1 VLHNRRVALR
11 LAARVSAAVLA
22 GSVALCAAPVS
33 GQSLTIRRYSVTDG
47 LPHVVVQAIHQ
58 DARGYIWVATHEG
71 LSRFDGYQFT
81 NYGRREGILNTL
93 INDVTEDRLGHL
105 WIATNG
111 AGVARLLND
120 RGEQPPGDVRFVS
133 FRIGEGSG
141 ANAVNRIVFDR
152 ENRMWCSADDG
163 LYRATS
169 TDIRDG
175 AFERVVDAVQ
185 PYFRSGALL
194 DRRGRLWFGINEQV
208 IEIDGARIV
217 RHSLPTVAGRPP
229 DGGREVHSIVENE
242 AGLILAA
249 TTSSRLFALDHATGT
264 WQTAPL
270 ELKSGHAVRAVHV
283 AGGGGLWIATS
294 AGLIR
299 YENGR
304 QILYDESKGFPPDVV
319 VLMTDAEGNFWIGTG
334 SGLSRLA
341 DDSIVS
347 YTAASGLP
355 EPGGI
360 SQVYE
365 TPRGRLFATVGCS
378 STLVEIR
385 DGRMLLVPYR
395 LRSASCGF
403 VFHQDRLG
411 NWWYQTDHRGVEF
424 SRGPD
429 WRPERGVPVAIDG
442 KPGPLWADA
451 IFEDIDGTLWLG
463 SSDGL
468 YTIETSTAPARAR
481 RIFDVRDIRY
491 LGRDRAG
498 TLWVASRS
506 TIHRVIGGQIVT
518 VQATEGLPSTEV
530 RALHFDSRG
539 RLWIGLRHHGVSVTE
554 NPGAAEPRFVNF
566 SSVNGLASDT
576 VWSIGEDAS
585 GRVYFGTGRGL
596 DRLDPNSRNI
606 RHFTPED
613 GVVGSIIRDLL
624 FSRTGQLWIAT
635 EVGLSR
641 LDPRLEREPL
651 PPPPV
656 MFTRIQVAGDVIRL
670 DETGTRQPAALVL
683 QPDDN
688 NLELQFVA
696 LRFRPNAP
704 LLYQYKLDG
713 MDYDWSVATGQRE
726 VHFARMAPGRYHLL
740 VRAVD
745 SRSGA
750 AGEPAS
756 LEFRVLAPIYL
767 RGWFLG
773 VSAVAL
779 TGFVYAVYRYRLA
792 RLLEVAH
799 MRTRI
804 ATDLHDDIGANLT
817 KIAILSEVVRQQLQ
831 PDGDA
836 SGPLTT
842 IARISRESVSS
853 MSDIVWA
860 INPRRDTV
868 LDLTRRMRE
877 YAEELFE
884 RRGISMSFTAPADA
898 RQHSRLGI
906 ETRRDLF
913 LIFKEAVTNVAR
925 HANSSRV
932 EIALSIDDGS
942 LSLIVKD
949 DGVGFDPSA
958 EADGEGL
965 LSMRRR
971 AERLGGTLTLKSDP
985 RTGSTIA
992 ARIPLSSSRR
1002 PRRRGDR
1009 PPVHAGDTHTRLH

>member
-1 VLHNRRVALR
+1 VLHNRRVALGS
-11 LAARVSAAVLA
+11 AARVSAFVLA
-22 GSVALCAAPVS
+22 GAVAFCAAPVN

-47 LPHVVVQAIHQ
+47 LPHVVVQSIHQ
-58 DARGYIWVATHEG
+58 DARGYIWIATHEG
-71 LSRFDGYQFT
+71 LSRFDGYQFA

-120 RGEQPPGDVRFVS
+120 HGEQPPGDVRFAS
-133 FRIGEGSG
+133 FRIGERSG
-141 ANAVNRIVFDR
+141 TNAVNRIVFDR
-152 ENRMWCSADDG
+152 ENRMWCSTDDG
-163 LYRATS
+163 LYRAMS
-169 TDIRDG
+169 TGIRDG

-194 DRRGRLWFGINEQV
+194 DRRGRLWFGINQQV

-217 RHSLPTVAGRPP
+217 RHSLPKVAGRPP
-229 DGGREVHSIVENE
+229 EGGREVHSIVENE
-242 AGLILAA
+242 AGVIMAA
-249 TTSSRLFALDHATGT
+249 TSSRLFALDHATGT
-264 WQTAPL
+264 WQAAPL
-270 ELKSGHAVRAVHV
+270 ELKPGQRVSALHV

-299 YENGR
+299 YGNGR
-304 QILYDESKGFPPDVV
+304 QVLYDESQGIPPDVV
-319 VLMTDAEGNFWIGTG
+319 VLMTDAEGNLWIGTG

-347 YTAASGLP
+347 YTAPGGLP
-355 EPGGI
+355 GPGGT
-360 SQVYE
+360 SEVYE

-385 DGRMLLVPYR
+385 DGRMVLVPHR
-395 LRSASCGF
+395 LRSTSCGF
-403 VFHQDRLG
+403 LFHQDGLG

-429 WRPERGVPVAIDG
+429 WRPERGMPVAIDG
-442 KPGPLWADA
+442 KPGPLWADSM
-451 IFEDIDGTLWLG
+451 FEDSDGTLWLG

-468 YTIETSTAPARAR
+468 YSIDTSTAPPRAR
-481 RIFDVRDIRY
+481 RMFDVRDVRY
-491 LGRDRAG
+491 LGRDRTG
-498 TLWVASRS
+498 GLWVASRS
-506 TIHRVIGGQIVT
+506 TVHRVIGGKIVT
-518 VQATEGLPSTEV
+518 VQATEGLPSTDV
-530 RALHFDSRG
+530 RALHVDSRG
-539 RLWIGLRHHGVSVTE
+539 RLWIGLRYHGVSVTD

-566 SSVNGLASDT
+566 STVNGLASDT

-585 GRVYFGTGRGL
+585 GRVYVGTGRGL
-596 DRLDPNSRNI
+596 DRLDPNGRNI
-606 RHFTPED
+606 RHYTPED
-613 GVVGSIIRDLL
+613 GVVGSIIRDLV
-624 FSRTGQLWIAT
+624 FSRTGQLWIASET
-635 EVGLSR
+635 GLSR

-656 MFTRIQVAGDVIRL
+656 LFTRIQVAGDVIRL
-670 DETGTRQPAALVL
+670 DETGTRQPAALL
-683 QPDDN
+683 LLPADN
-688 NLELQFVA
+688 NLELHFVA

-713 MDYDWSVATGQRE
+713 MDDDWSVATGQRE

-740 VRAVD
+740 LRAVD

-756 LEFRVLAPIYL
+756 LEFRVLAPVHL

-773 VSAVAL
+773 VSALAL
-779 TGFVYAVYRYRLA
+779 AGFVYAIYRYRLA

-831 PDGDA
+831 PDAGA
-836 SGPLTT
+836 SGPLAT

-868 LDLTRRMRE
+868 LDLTRRMRQ

-884 RRGISMSFTAPADA
+884 RRGISMSFTAPAGA

-906 ETRRDLF
+906 DTRRDVF

-925 HANSSRV
+925 HARSSRV
-932 EIALSIDDGS
+932 EIALSIEDGA
-942 LSLIVKD
+942 LSLTVKD
-949 DGVGFDPSA
+949 DGVGFDPGA

-971 AERLGGTLTLKSDP
+971 AERLGGTLTLESDP
-985 RTGSTIA
+985 RTGSTIS
-992 ARIPLSSSRR
+992 ARIPLTPLRR
-1002 PRRRGDR
+1002 PRRRGDH
-1009 PPVHAGDTHTRLH
+1009 PPVHVGDTPTTLQ